1 MKIFLRLVGFC
12 TRVFSFLV
20 GLALA
25 AISLPIAVLA
35 AAVPQG
41 EPSTP
46 GWELIALV
54 IAGAV
59 AVCSGFILFG
69 IGWPARMA
77 RLGYRG
83 ATFLFLLAPLTAGM
97 AVMLAG
103 PTQLAPREPAIA
115 LIVFTGWLLLLC
127 LKPGVLNPG
136 TENR

>member
-1 MKIFLRLVGFC
+1 MDIFLRLVGFG
-12 TRVFSFLV
+12 TRFFSFLV

-25 AISLPIAVLA
+25 ALALPIAVLA

-46 GWELIALV
+46 GLELIALV
-54 IAGAV
+54 VGGAV
-59 AVCSGFILFG
+59 AVCSGFIMFG
-69 IGWPARMA
+69 VGWPTRMA

-83 ATFLFLLAPLTAGM
+83 ATFLFLLAPLTAGV
-97 AVMLAG
+97 ALMLAG
-103 PTQLAPREPAIA
+103 PTQFAPRGPAIA